1 MIEELI
7 SMLERE
13 FKERVKV
20 YKDRGRYFVV
30 VEPSDLKRVV
40 KLAVERG
47 FNHLITISGVD
58 AGDHFEVVYH
68 LKHGGEVLNLKVKV
82 DKGNPRVPS
91 VTEVIPGA
99 VLYEYEVFDLF
110 GVVPEGNEPPGP
122 LVLPEG
128 WPREVH
134 PLHKEF
140 KEES

>member
-1 MIEELI
+1 M
-7 SMLERE
+7 
-13 FKERVKV
+13 
-20 YKDRGRYFVV
+20 
-30 VEPSDLKRVV
+30 
-40 KLAVERG
+40 
-47 FNHLITISGVD
+47 
-58 AGDHFEVVYH
+58 
-68 LKHGGEVLNLKVKV
+68 
-82 DKGNPRVPS
+82 
-91 VTEVIPGA
+91 IPGA